1 MRLFIIL
8 TMLLL
13 VACSTTVKGPITG
26 KQYNLDI
33 GCTEN
38 MQAYEREREA
48 VVGTKKTDATPPE
61 VEIDCPTAPESQ
73 P

>member
-13 VACSTTVKGPITG
+13 VACSTTVTGPVTG
-26 KQYNLDI
+26 KQYQLDL

-38 MQAYEREREA
+38 MQAYERDREA
-48 VVGTKKTDATPPE
+48 VVGNKTDTTPPE
-61 VEIDCPTAPESQ
+61 VKIDCPTAPESQ
-73 P
+73 R